1 MNTEAFMSI
10 AILMPLWRAALTA
23 SGKSP
28 RTISSYT
35 AHMTDFAHTL
45 GTDPTISAITPLAI
59 ASYQRKLASRVS
71 PKTLSLALTAIR
83 SFCRFLV
90 RSELRQDDPTLT
102 VEYPYLGL
110 KLPGRALT
118 PEQLRLLRW
127 AMRDEPADM
136 GRCELF
142 HWRRN
147 RRLCLLMLYTGAR
160 RAEAANMRWLDVQID
175 RRLLTIRGGKGN
187 RDRAIPLHA
196 VLVTEFRLVESR
208 KDYHAVAG
216 QQDGQVLTARS
227 VDNIFDR
234 WVPRLGLPFRFTS
247 HQLRHSFCTGL
258 IDGGANIFETQE
270 LMGHADPKTTR
281 QYYRLNPL
289 HLRGPID
296 GLPDYL

>member
-1 MNTEAFMSI
+1 MSI
-10 AILMPLWRAALTA
+10 RVLVPLWRAALTA

-28 RTISSYT
+28 RTIGSYT
-35 AHMTDFAHTL
+35 DHVTDFVGTL
-45 GTDPTISAITPLAI
+45 GSDPPVAAITPASI
-59 ASYQRKLASRVS
+59 ASYQRRLASRVS
-71 PKTLSLALTAIR
+71 PKTVSLALTAIR

-90 RSELRQDDPTLT
+90 RSELRTDDPTLT

-118 PEQLRLLRW
+118 PEQLRLLRR
-127 AMRDEPADM
+127 AMRDEPEDM

-147 RRLCLLMLYTGAR
+147 RRLCLLMLYAGAR
-160 RAEAANMRWLDVQID
+160 RFEAAQLRWLDVQLD
-175 RRLLTIRGGKGN
+175 RGLLTIRGGKGN

-196 VLVTEFRLVESR
+196 VLLGELRLVEIR

-216 QQDGQVLTARS
+216 QMDGSPLTARS
-227 VDNIFDR
+227 VDHIFER
-234 WVPRLGLPFRFTS
+234 WVPRLRLNFTFTS

-258 IDGGANIFETQE
+258 IDAGANIFETQE
-270 LMGHADPKTTR
+270 LMGHSDPKTTR
-281 QYYRLNPL
+281 KYYRLNPH
-289 HLRGPID
+289 HLRKPID